1 MSKPEEIRKN
11 RPDDWNN
18 IKYRKGLEIGWT
30 TGKTTIELSPDESF
44 EAGADALIESGYR
57 LPKLASPLDR
67 KQTEQIT
74 GTEFTDEA
82 WEDIEKIIQ
91 VLQPLLAS
99 PDIREKIKEIC
110 TGESCRNIPLNLPCD
125 YVFQIDSLSC
135 EECRVNQLEAL
146 LQAKVEEAKEQEAQ
160 NIIKCIKDAKRVHN
174 DWKIDDIIYL
184 LEFREDTRKAVKGQ
198 SLQGG
203 S

>member
-99 PDIREKIKEIC
+99 PDIRGEIIEILYGELTYGNYLCTPKLRSDADIKI
-110 TGESCRNIPLNLPCD
+110 
-125 YVFQIDSLSC
+125 
-135 EECRVNQLEAL
+135 NQLEAL